1 MFSKILHANDG
12 SEGAFKALE
21 VALSMA
27 RHYRS
32 ELHMVGVEAM
42 PWLPG
47 TREEVFGDKEL
58 ANHKFEGVI
67 ARAKEQ
73 ARKQRVRLTPHLLV
87 GHPVKCHRRLRRP
100 ERLRRPGRRLCRSLP
115 ILQRACRQHRRTAGP
130 AGVMHDHRREVS
142 VVDQRRQP

>member
-21 VALSMA
+21 VALSLA

-32 ELHMVGVEAM
+32 ELHMVSVEEI

-58 ANHKFEGVI
+58 ANHKYEGVI

-73 ARKQRVRLTPHLLV
+73 ARKQRVKLTAHLLV
-87 GHPVKCHRRLRRP
+87 GHPVKAIADLVAKNRFDALVVGYVGHSQFYSALVGSTA
-100 ERLRRPGRRLCRSLP
+100 ERLVRLAPCT
-115 ILQRACRQHRRTAGP
+115 II
-130 AGVMHDHRREVS
+130 
-142 VVDQRRQP
+142 VVK

>member
-12 SEGAFKALE
+12 SEAAFKALE
-21 VALSMA
+21 VALSLA

-32 ELHMVGVEAM
+32 ELHMVSVEEV

-58 ANHKFEGVI
+58 ANHKYEGVI

-73 ARKQRVRLTPHLLV
+73 ARKQRVKLTAHLLV
-87 GHPVKCHRRLRRP
+87 GHPVKAIADFVARNGFDALVLGYVGHSQFYSALVGSTA
-100 ERLRRPGRRLCRSLP
+100 ERLVRMAPCT
-115 ILQRACRQHRRTAGP
+115 IL
-130 AGVMHDHRREVS
+130 
-142 VVDQRRQP
+142 VVK

>member
-21 VALSMA
+21 VALSVA

-32 ELHMVGVEAM
+32 ELHMVAVEEM

-47 TREEVFGDKEL
+47 TREEVVGVKEL

-67 ARAKEQ
+67 ARAKRQ
-73 ARKQRVRLTPHLLV
+73 ASKQRVKLTTHLLV
-87 GHPVKCHRRLRRP
+87 GHPVKAIADFVDKHGFDGLVVGCVGHTQFYSALVGSTA
-100 ERLRRPGRRLCRSLP
+100 ERLVRLAPCTV
-115 ILQRACRQHRRTAGP
+115 I
-130 AGVMHDHRREVS
+130 
-142 VVDQRRQP
+142 VVK